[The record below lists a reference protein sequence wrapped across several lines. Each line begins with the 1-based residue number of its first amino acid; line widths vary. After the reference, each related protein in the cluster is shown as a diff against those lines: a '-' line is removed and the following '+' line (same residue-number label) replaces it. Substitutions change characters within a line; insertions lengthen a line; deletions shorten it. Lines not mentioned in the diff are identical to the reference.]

1 MLTRL
6 DETLERRTN
15 PRPAGVARALIGLAA
30 FLKGIQMAPLI
41 GRFDDPGIV
50 RVPYAEWA
58 PSLVDVPTAVP
69 ILAWL
74 LLAAL
79 FGLGLFTTA
88 AGIGLTITLAA
99 VLLTDQQLYSNH
111 LYLLT
116 LLVGLLTLARGGSA
130 LSIDALRGRGSASV
144 PNWPLFLIRVQ
155 MSVVYLFAGL
165 SKVSLTFLS
174 GTVVAVTLR
183 RDGPLAV
190 PLEWRTFE
198 PMAVLSLLSILTE
211 LFLAVALWLPRWRR
225 AAFVVGLGLHVGI
238 AIWFEPTGQLAIFSI
253 IILTPYLLFLN
264 VPERAAVVVWDS
276 SCDFC
281 RGWVRLFG
289 RIDWLGALRFVPSSD
304 AAELERLRIPLEDA
318 DRALQFVSNGRRVQ
332 GFWAVVSVL
341 EVTPVAFLWAPILR
355 LPPIAAIGDRLYRR
369 TAARRRCTLPRPAVP
384 AGDAE

>member
-1 MLTRL
+1 
-6 DETLERRTN
+6 
-15 PRPAGVARALIGLAA
+15 
-30 FLKGIQMAPLI
+30 
-41 GRFDDPGIV
+41 
-50 RVPYAEWA
+50 
-58 PSLVDVPTAVP
+58 
-69 ILAWL
+69 
-74 LLAAL
+74 
-79 FGLGLFTTA
+79 
-88 AGIGLTITLAA
+88 
-99 VLLTDQQLYSNH
+99 
-111 LYLLT
+111 
-116 LLVGLLTLARGGSA
+116 
-130 LSIDALRGRGSASV
+130 V

-155 MSVVYLFAGL
+155 MSIVYLFAGL

-211 LFLAVALWLPRWRR
+211 LFLAMALWLPRWRR

-238 AIWFEPTGQLAIFSI
+238 AIWFEPAGQLAIFSV

-304 AAELERLRIPLEDA
+304 AAELERLQIPLEDA
-318 DRALQFVSNGRRVQ
+318 DRALQFVGNGRRVQ
-332 GFWAVVSVL
+332 GFRAVVSVL
-341 EVTPVAFLWAPILR
+341 EVTPVAFLWAPLLR
-355 LPPIAAIGDRLYRR
+355 LQPIAAIGDRLYRR
-369 TAARRRCTLPRPAVP
+369 TAARRQCTLPRPAVP
-384 AGDAE
+384 AGDTE